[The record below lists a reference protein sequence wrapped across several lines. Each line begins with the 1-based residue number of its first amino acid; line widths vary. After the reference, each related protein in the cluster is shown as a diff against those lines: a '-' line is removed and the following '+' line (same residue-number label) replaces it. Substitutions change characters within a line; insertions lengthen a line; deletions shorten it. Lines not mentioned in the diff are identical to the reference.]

1 MVQNALDL
9 ELRSNIKE
17 QLSRKDMS
25 VRELEKRSGLKYS
38 VVQNILHGRSKNPTI
53 KVVQLIAKELGCS
66 IEDLIGASDK
76 NGLDLSNNPLDVK
89 PSNKGSPWN
98 KALFIDAVFTVEKLL
113 EAQGVSFSKEDLM
126 SCAEEIYQYSI
137 GFSDKADMK
146 FAQWII
152 GKFLKKE

>member
-66 IEDLIGASDK
+66 IEALISASDK
-76 NGLDLSNNPLDVK
+76 NGLDFSNNPLEVK

-98 KALFIDAVFTVEKLL
+98 KPLFMDTVFTVEKLL
-113 EAQGVSFSKEDLM
+113 EVQGVVFSKEDLM
-126 SCAEEIYQYSI
+126 ICAEEIYQYSI
-137 GFSDKADMK
+137 GISDKADMK

-152 GKFLKKE
+152 GKFLKR